1 MIGFLRGNLAFKQPP
16 LLVVDVQGVGYELE
30 APMSSFYALGEV
42 GTQVTLLTH
51 MHVREDAMSLF
62 GFVSEAE
69 RTLFR
74 ELIKVSGIGAKMA
87 LAILSSLSV
96 EEFCANVQAAD
107 ALALTRVPG
116 IGKKTAERLLLD
128 VRDRLAKHPIL
139 TGQYSLTPTT
149 ESAGL
154 PNQVSA
160 LASDALVS
168 LGYKEPQAQALVKAA
183 YEDGM
188 SLETLIKRAL
198 QQVKL

>member
-30 APMSSFYALGEV
+30 APMSSFYVLGEV

-96 EEFCANVQAAD
+96 EEFCTNVQAAD

-116 IGKKTAERLLLD
+116 IGKKTAERLLLE
-128 VRDRLAKHPIL
+128 VRDRLSKHPIL
-139 TGQYSLTPTT
+139 TGQYSLTTPT

-160 LASDALVS
+160 LAAEALVS
-168 LGYKEPQAQALVKAA
+168 LGYKEAQAQVLVKAA

-188 SLETLIKRAL
+188 GLESLIKRAL

>member
-96 EEFCANVQAAD
+96 EEFCVNVQAAD

-116 IGKKTAERLLLD
+116 IGKKTAERLLLE

-139 TGQYSLTPTT
+139 TGQYSLAPTT

-168 LGYKEPQAQALVKAA
+168 LGYKEAQAQALVKAA